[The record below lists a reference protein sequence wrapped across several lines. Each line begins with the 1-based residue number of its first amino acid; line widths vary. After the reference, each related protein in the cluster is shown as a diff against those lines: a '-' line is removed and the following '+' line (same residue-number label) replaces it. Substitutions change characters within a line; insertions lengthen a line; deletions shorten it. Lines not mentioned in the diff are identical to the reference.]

1 MSDAYKFVVF
11 DMDGTLADCSHRLQ
25 YAQSKQW
32 DEFHS
37 RSKDDDVIVRVADL
51 MVVLASVADII
62 ILTGRPEKYR
72 PVTQQWLDDSH
83 LSIFCDEIIMRP
95 DDDWTSDGEMKIN
108 ALEKRFGSKEE
119 VLSNVWMVIDDRDSV
134 VEALRNYG
142 LTVLQ
147 PAVGGY

>member
-72 PVTQQWLDDSH
+72 PVTQQWLDDYRTRANQP
-83 LSIFCDEIIMRP
+83 L
-95 DDDWTSDGEMKIN
+95 
-108 ALEKRFGSKEE
+108 
-119 VLSNVWMVIDDRDSV
+119 SV
-134 VEALRNYG
+134 VASNSYRRYLSVFCNYCVKSG
-142 LTVLQ
+142 WMASNPLVGVRPRKLVA
-147 PAVGGY
+147 AVPRLL